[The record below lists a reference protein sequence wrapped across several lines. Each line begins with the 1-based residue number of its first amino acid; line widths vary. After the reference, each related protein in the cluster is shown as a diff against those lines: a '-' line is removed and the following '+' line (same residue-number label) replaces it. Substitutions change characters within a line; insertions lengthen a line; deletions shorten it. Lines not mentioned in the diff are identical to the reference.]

1 MFKQLF
7 EIFKSDS
14 LYEQALEE
22 CHEMLDI
29 DLTMFK
35 ESINSLRNNDTA
47 EINIDIFEMDKK
59 INEFERD
66 VRRKIM
72 THLAIGGKEDIGSG
86 LVLVSVVIDIERIG
100 DYTKNIYDLAVN
112 HPKKLNGGNMEDR
125 LAKIEKISFN
135 LFEESAHAFKNQ
147 DIEKAR
153 GLMTLYKKSIS
164 EQCESITKD
173 IISGKLVISIYNL
186 FDRLNEMNVHN
197 KTGRAYYSII
207 TDTDRAT
214 YRSNFSTLE
223 DVYEN
228 RGMYSTP
235 RQIKVSLEITF

>member
-1 MFKQLF
+1 MFKQIF
-7 EIFKSDS
+7 GIFKSDS
-14 LYEQALEE
+14 LYNQALTE

-29 DLTMFK
+29 DLTMYK
-35 ESINSLRNNDTA
+35 ASIKSLRESDTA
-47 EINIDIFEMDKK
+47 EIDINIYAMDKK

-112 HPKKLNGGNMEDR
+112 HPKMLDGGTLEKR
-125 LAKIEKISFN
+125 LSKVEAVSLT
-135 LFEESAHAFKNQ
+135 LFESSINAFKNQ

-153 GLMTLYKKSIS
+153 DLMALYKESIS

-173 IISGKLVISIYNL
+173 IISGKLSDIDVGKGTAVAMYARYLKRISAHSRNL
-186 FDRLNEMNVHN
+186 IS
-197 KTGRAYYSII
+197 SIVNPFERI
-207 TDTDRAT
+207 G
-214 YRSNFSTLE
+214 YPE
-223 DVYEN
+223 E
-228 RGMYSTP
+228 
-235 RQIKVSLEITF
+235 

>member
-1 MFKQLF
+1 MFKQIF

-14 LYEQALEE
+14 LYEQALSE

-35 ESINSLRNNDTA
+35 ASIESLRRSDSA
-47 EINIDIFEMDKK
+47 DIDIDIYAMDKK

-72 THLAIGGKEDIGSG
+72 THLAIGGKNDIGSG

-112 HPKKLNGGNMEDR
+112 HPEKLNGGSLEDR
-125 LAKIEKISFN
+125 LAEIEKISFK
-135 LFEESAHAFKNQ
+135 LFEDTIKAFKNQ

-153 GLMTLYKKSIS
+153 SLMGLYKKNIS
-164 EQCESITKD
+164 SQSDNITKE
-173 IISGKLVISIYNL
+173 IIMGKVDDLNVGSASAVGLYSRYLKRVAAHSRNLISSVVNPFERIGYP
-186 FDRLNEMNVHN
+186 E
-197 KTGRAYYSII
+197 K
-207 TDTDRAT
+207 
-214 YRSNFSTLE
+214 
-223 DVYEN
+223 
-228 RGMYSTP
+228 
-235 RQIKVSLEITF
+235 